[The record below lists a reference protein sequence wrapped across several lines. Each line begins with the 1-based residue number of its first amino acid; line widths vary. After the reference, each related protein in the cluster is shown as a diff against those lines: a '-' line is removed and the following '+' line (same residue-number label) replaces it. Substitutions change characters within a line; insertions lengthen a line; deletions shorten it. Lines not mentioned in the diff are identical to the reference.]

1 MKKIRTLVV
10 VLLAI
15 AAAVGFMGC
24 PGSVDDS
31 SPSYTGTVKVKIFNN
46 ADVPLTV
53 TCITEYTD
61 SYPVTTLGTYE
72 QEASISVNG
81 NREFEIPCSASRSSY
96 AALETK
102 INCYCTS
109 GASVIYPYAGSINE
123 TSITIATNSYG
134 KERTDSYKFSHSDL
148 ALKSSNPDTITV
160 MYNFVKATNGDYVLC
175 KVE

>member
-15 AAAVGFMGC
+15 AAAIGFMGC

-53 TCITEYTD
+53 TCITEYSD

-81 NREFEIPCSASRSSY
+81 NREFEIPCSASRSYDAS
-96 AALETK
+96 ETK

-109 GASVIYPYAGSINE
+109 GASVVYPYVGSING
-123 TSITIATNSYG
+123 TSITIDTYSNGTTKQTNY
-134 KERTDSYKFSHSDL
+134 DKFSHSNL

-160 MYNFVKATNGDYVLC
+160 MYNFVKATNGAYVLC